1 MTAKPQPVI
10 NTVITRVYHENEIE
24 HLPEHIKAN
33 LRKIVSVCD
42 VEKITWPKP
51 KDQLI
56 EIADGEQRVLAYYHP
71 IGMQN
76 DVFQYCFKEH
86 GGAFARGFY
95 AYVDPDADVFDFKV
109 SANCLLPTNVLAEGL
124 AATLYDRY
132 IHEMDS
138 PDFIAN
144 SDLGWIHLPA
154 DIADATKYI
163 RHRNVLPVVM
173 PKWRD
178 RNYGIEITNRLQSV
192 RVANGHAYSRSEIG
206 DLLSEYDDNLIH
218 PMGFVKATSIDYI
231 DDLRQVKVLIG
242 EAWRC
247 HWVPVVGV
255 EKQTEELIHEI
266 ARTGYVRWDISDL
279 KA

>member
-10 NTVITRVYHENEIE
+10 NTVITRVYHENEIG

-76 DVFQYCFKEH
+76 NVFQYCFKEH

-95 AYVDPDADVFDFKV
+95 AYVDPDADVFDFKI

-138 PDFIAN
+138 PDFVAN

-154 DIADATKYI
+154 DIAEAAKYI

-178 RNYGIEITNRLQSV
+178 RNYGIEITNKLQSV
-192 RVANGHAYSRSEIG
+192 RVANGHAYNRSEI
-206 DLLSEYDDNLIH
+206 DALLREHDDNLIH
-218 PMGFVKATSIDYI
+218 PMGFVTVSSVDWY
-231 DDLRQVKVLIG
+231 DELRQIKVCIG
-242 EAWRC
+242 GDWR

-255 EKQTEELIHEI
+255 EQQTEELMNEI